1 MAEEVILHTGNLLC
15 LPQLPSAVASQSSAA
30 PLFLSLHSGSC
41 DVPPV
46 LQSLVLLISCHPN
59 AT

>member
-1 MAEEVILHTGNLLC
+1 MAEEVILYTGNL
-15 LPQLPSAVASQSSAA
+15 LPSAVASQSSAS